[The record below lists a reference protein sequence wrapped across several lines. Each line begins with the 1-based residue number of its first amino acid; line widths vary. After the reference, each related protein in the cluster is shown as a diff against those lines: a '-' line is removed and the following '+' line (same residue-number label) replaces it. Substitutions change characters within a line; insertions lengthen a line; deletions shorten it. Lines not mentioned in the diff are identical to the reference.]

1 MGGSG
6 LGRRGV
12 WGVEVLVVV
21 ACELV
26 EDVHNVN
33 LPRAAELLD

>member
-6 LGRRGV
+6 LGRRSV

-21 ACELV
+21 ACKLV
-26 EDVHNVN
+26 ENGNNVN
-33 LPRAAELLD
+33 LPRAEELLD